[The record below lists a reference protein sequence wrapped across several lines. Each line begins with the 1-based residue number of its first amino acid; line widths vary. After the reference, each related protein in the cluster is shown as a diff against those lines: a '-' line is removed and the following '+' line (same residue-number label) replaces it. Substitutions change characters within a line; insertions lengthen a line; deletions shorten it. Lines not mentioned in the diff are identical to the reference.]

1 MWKRRQSWKWS
12 QSNQLVNWEWELIGT
27 AFITNWIETG
37 TPPFDLVSLI
47 GREGSRLVSFFF
59 FFLFSFVVVSS
70 FFFSVSF
77 FPPFFCFSNFLLSS
91 QRRWIRCA
99 CYQTSA
105 WLTRWELAWW
115 KALLPSTDRRF
126 HLIYECNR
134 GKKTATGNPK
144 SQLGEFG
151 EKILLFHS
159 SDSLCYFSDWLPSSP
174 QPTKLASLKHFT
186 PTRINFIPPRV
197 LEVGKPN
204 IKNVLLQA

>member
-1 MWKRRQSWKWS
+1 MEPIKSTRQLRMRIDWNSIYYKL
-12 QSNQLVNWEWELIGT
+12 NRNWNSTLRFGVIDRARGQ
-27 AFITNWIETG
+27 
-37 TPPFDLVSLI
+37 
-47 GREGSRLVSFFF
+47 
-59 FFLFSFVVVSS
+59 
-70 FFFSVSF
+70 SVSF
-77 FPPFFCFSNFLLSS
+77 LLLFLLILLRRRLLLFLFGFIFPPFFCFSNFLLSS
-91 QRRWIRCA
+91 QRRWISCA